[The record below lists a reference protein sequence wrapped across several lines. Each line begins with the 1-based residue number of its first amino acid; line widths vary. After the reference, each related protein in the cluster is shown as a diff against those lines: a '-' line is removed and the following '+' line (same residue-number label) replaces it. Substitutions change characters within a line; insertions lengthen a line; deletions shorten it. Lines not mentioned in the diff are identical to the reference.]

1 MSFDLC
7 VKIVVVDS
15 VTLGV
20 YVEELIMPGIDGGFT
35 ILRNHASLLS
45 VLGKGLV
52 RLRSGNACVLVPV
65 TGGVVEVEKNHVIL
79 LLDSMPDSFL
89 EELMRIREY
98 FKLVPLGIF
107 DS

>member
-15 VTLGV
+15 FTLGV
-20 YVEELIMPGIDGGFT
+20 YVEELVMPGIDGGFT

-52 RLRSGNACVLVPV
+52 RLRSGNACVLVPI

-79 LLDSMPDSFL
+79 LLDTMPNSIL
-89 EELMRIREY
+89 EELTHIREH
-98 FKLVPLGIF
+98 FKLAPLNIF
-107 DS
+107 DA